1 MSQGGGLAIPP
12 TWLLLD
18 NQSTGDVFANGD
30 MLEDIHEV
38 GDEMAIASNGATNVT
53 SKMGTLPGY
62 GPVWYDPVGIANH
75 EPIKSLGK
83 VPRVI

>member
-18 NQSTGDVFANGD
+18 NQSTINVFANGD

-38 GDEMAIASNGATNVT
+38 DDEMAIALNGGTNVT
-53 SKMGTLPGY
+53 LEMGTLPGY
-62 GPVWYDPVGIANH
+62 RATGVV
-75 EPIKSLGK
+75 
-83 VPRVI
+83 